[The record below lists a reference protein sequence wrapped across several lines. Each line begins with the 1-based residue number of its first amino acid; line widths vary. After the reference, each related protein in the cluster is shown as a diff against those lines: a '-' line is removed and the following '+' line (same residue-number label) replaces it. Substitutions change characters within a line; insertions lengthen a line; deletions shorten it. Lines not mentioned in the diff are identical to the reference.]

1 MEEDLKIFNIENMI
15 TKGLKI
21 LFAVLITVF
30 WALNSYAQ
38 NPVETMR
45 DSLLMYNKLLS
56 EKQVREDLELLF
68 SIQKEVNSGLY
79 VYHNKQQVDSIYNE
93 AFQSIKQ
100 PMRIIDFFKIMLRL
114 ADYEGSVH
122 NYTAANLDLVNF
134 INRQKAFFPYS
145 LIYIN
150 GQIIF
155 DGQSSSI
162 PAGSRITCING
173 VSDTGLMESFYKYYP
188 SDGYNMTYKLSASVD
203 KSFGINYLLEYGLYD
218 EFNVEYISPKSEA
231 IETVTLPAVTMAERE
246 KNIKNKFSASVSDLL
261 DFKTQPPYSFHMIDS
276 SMGLLNLRWFGMV
289 SGLED
294 PGFEPYVNFLDS
306 VFTALDDNNISN
318 LIIDIRN
325 NPGGSDPTFE
335 QPVMYLT
342 NKSFKENVEA
352 EIIFDPN
359 LIPYKELFWG
369 VSTLE
374 RMDNVSIGLGIQHL
388 KDRFPVFSNKISLQN
403 QKYNPVYR
411 SKSPIFKG
419 NLYLLI
425 NENVASAASH
435 FASLVKGY
443 VQNVTIVGVETAGG
457 YYVHNGHT
465 PLVYELPNSKIK
477 TQFSIVHVV
486 QDAPKMDDQPDGQGI
501 LPDYEVWPT
510 LEDYMK
516 QKDTQMEFVM
526 KLVGGYKPEQSNSR
540 N

>member
-1 MEEDLKIFNIENMI
+1 MI

>member
-1 MEEDLKIFNIENMI
+1 MI
-15 TKGLKI
+15 TKGVKI

-30 WALNSYAQ
+30 WAFNSYAQ
-38 NPVETMR
+38 NPVGTMR

-56 EKQVREDLELLF
+56 EQEVREDLELLF
-68 SIQKEVNSGLY
+68 SIHKEVNSGLY
-79 VYHNKQQVDSIYNE
+79 VYHNKQQVESIYNE
-93 AFQSIKQ
+93 AFKSIKQ
-100 PMRIIDFFKIMLRL
+100 PMRIIDLFKIMLRL

-122 NYTAANLDLVNF
+122 NYTAADLDLVNF
-134 INRQKAFFPYS
+134 LNRQKSFFPYP

-162 PAGSRITCING
+162 PAGSRITSING
-173 VSDTGLMESFYKYYP
+173 VNDTGLMESFYKYYP

-231 IETVTLPAVTMAERE
+231 IEAVTLPAVTMTERE
-246 KNIKNKFSASVSDLL
+246 KNIRNKFSASVSDLL

-294 PGFEPYVNFLDS
+294 PGFEPYVNFVDS
-306 VFTALDDNNISN
+306 VFTVLNDNNISN

-342 NKSFKENVEA
+342 NTSFKENLEA
-352 EIIFDPN
+352 KIIFDPN
-359 LIPYKELFWG
+359 TIPYKELFWG
-369 VSTLE
+369 VSNLE
-374 RMDNVSIGLGIQHL
+374 RMDSISIALGVKHL
-388 KDRFPVFSNKISLQN
+388 KDRFPVFSNKISLQD
-403 QKYNPVYR
+403 QKYNPVYQP
-411 SKSPIFKG
+411 KSPIFRG

-425 NENVASAASH
+425 DENVASAASH

-443 VQNVTIVGVETAGG
+443 GENITIVGVETAGG

-486 QDAPKMDDQPDGQGI
+486 QDAPKMDDQPNGRGI
-501 LPDYEVWPT
+501 IPDYEVWPT
-510 LEDYMK
+510 LEDYMQ
-516 QKDTQMEFVM
+516 QKDTQMEFVL
-526 KLVGGYKPEQSNSR
+526 KLIGAYKPEQSDKR